1 MYIQVQY
8 AFFRLLLSLLRNY
21 RDFIVFPTP
30 EERNNCNKPRDNC
43 NKPRDTFRKKPFLQ
57 VVPLCMYFSTRT
69 ASKLSAMRV
78 L

>member
-21 RDFIVFPTP
+21 RDFIVFPTS
-30 EERNNCNKPRDNC
+30 EERNNCNNC

-69 ASKLSAMRV
+69 ASKLSAMHV